1 MVNQNFEGATGV
13 IGTNG
18 NVTERLLDLFATLL
32 LELRD
37 DAVGHPWD
45 SGEVTN
51 ALGLGNEPDGIGG
64 WWLYYR
70 FDDDDQWWSMMIM
83 MLMMMMLM

>member
-13 IGTNG
+13 IGKPVTQKPNG

-45 SGEVTN
+45 SQTGK
-51 ALGLGNEPDGIGG
+51 
-64 WWLYYR
+64 
-70 FDDDDQWWSMMIM
+70 
-83 MLMMMMLM
+83 

>member
-13 IGTNG
+13 IGKPVTQKTNG

-45 SGEVTN
+45 SPRGSNECN
-51 ALGLGNEPDGIGG
+51 ALGLGNEPGG
-64 WWLYYR
+64 LG
-70 FDDDDQWWSMMIM
+70 
-83 MLMMMMLM
+83 